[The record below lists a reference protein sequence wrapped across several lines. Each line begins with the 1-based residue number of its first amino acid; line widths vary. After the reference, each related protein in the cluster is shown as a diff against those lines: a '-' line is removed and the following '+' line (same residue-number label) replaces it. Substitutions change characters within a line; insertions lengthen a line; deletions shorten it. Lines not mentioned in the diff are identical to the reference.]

1 MIFLHVVTLFAA
13 SFTLKGCGKKR
24 KYLDITFHRAIFT
37 TLHLLLVTGSVNC
50 GACFVAA
57 LSTSSEEISTWIE
70 VIIYNTFIVLTARFL
85 FTTRGFRALEMT
97 YRRG

>member
-1 MIFLHVVTLFAA
+1 MSVFP
-13 SFTLKGCGKKR
+13 LKIKVI
-24 KYLDITFHRAIFT
+24 KYLNMTFHEAIFT

-70 VIIYNTFIVLTARFL
+70 VIIYYTCIVLTARFV
-85 FTTRGFRALEMT
+85 FTTGGTRALEIT